1 MTHHRKRLDR
11 TSVLLGARQVLDE
24 TGLDGFTTRALAAHL
39 QVQQPGLYWHFR
51 TKAELLAA
59 LASDVLD
66 REHHASFPES
76 DEKWDAFLLRNA
88 RSFRHALHAVRDGA
102 RLHAEHHRRP
112 SGDDTDEGAEASGQ
126 QVGLLVSQGFDEQ
139 TAISMLIAVSR
150 YTVGVVLEEQTAEV
164 GNASVPERDRE
175 FDFGLTALI
184 DGFSHSRT
192 ASLTSS
198 ES

>member
-11 TSVLLGARQVLDE
+11 TSVLLARQVLDE

-88 RSFRHALHAVRDGA
+88 RSFRHALHAARDGA

-126 QVGLLVSQGFDEQ
+126 QVGLRVSG
-139 TAISMLIAVSR
+139 IR
-150 YTVGVVLEEQTAEV
+150 
-164 GNASVPERDRE
+164 
-175 FDFGLTALI
+175 
-184 DGFSHSRT
+184 
-192 ASLTSS
+192 
-198 ES
+198 

>member
-66 REHHASFPES
+66 REHHASGSVAKIVKLEHAWRRL
-76 DEKWDAFLLRNA
+76 DGRN
-88 RSFRHALHAVRDGA
+88 D
-102 RLHAEHHRRP
+102 
-112 SGDDTDEGAEASGQ
+112 
-126 QVGLLVSQGFDEQ
+126 
-139 TAISMLIAVSR
+139 
-150 YTVGVVLEEQTAEV
+150 
-164 GNASVPERDRE
+164 
-175 FDFGLTALI
+175 
-184 DGFSHSRT
+184 DGFQV
-192 ASLTSS
+192 APFPG
-198 ES
+198 

>member
-126 QVGLLVSQGFDEQ
+126 QVGLLVSQGFAEGSAVRALM
-139 TAISMLIAVSR
+139 AISR
-150 YTVGVVLEEQTAEV
+150 YTVGFVLEEQTALDNGCEPV
-164 GNASVPERDRE
+164 DQDLDFE
-175 FDFGLTALI
+175 FGLVAMVEGL
-184 DGFSHSRT
+184 
-192 ASLTSS
+192 ASKR
-198 ES
+198 